1 MIMLFI
7 SIRSEGNIPVMKVVN
22 FRKTGENE
30 NIEYH
35 GKYIRVDI
43 SYSLLGQNP
52 LITFLIKDFYIKV
65 SIRKSYLDGRDDEGE
80 EVHSR

>member
-52 LITFLIKDFYIKV
+52 LITFLMDETVKQKKLTLA
-65 SIRKSYLDGRDDEGE
+65 KSCQNWCERFHGR
-80 EVHSR
+80 R